1 MDSARHATTTN
12 GRHKVPNGSVVMG
25 VPSVACSSKEA
36 PLMVVLDKATSIIE
50 TTVHPSAVAWI
61 NGRRAIVAT
70 MGSEGQLSTCELN
83 RGVETE
89 PDYLA
94 EVVQVI
100 GDRERVLILGPNS
113 VRLGLE
119 REYVTA
125 FRRWDRLV
133 DVEPAS
139 LLDVEALVDRL
150 RVLAG

>member
-1 MDSARHATTTN
+1 
-12 GRHKVPNGSVVMG
+12 
-25 VPSVACSSKEA
+25 
-36 PLMVVLDKATSIIE
+36 MVVLDKATSIIE